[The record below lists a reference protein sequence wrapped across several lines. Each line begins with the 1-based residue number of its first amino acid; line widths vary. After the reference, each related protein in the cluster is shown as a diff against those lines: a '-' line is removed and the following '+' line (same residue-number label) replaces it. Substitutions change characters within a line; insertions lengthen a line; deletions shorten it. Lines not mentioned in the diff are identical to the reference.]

1 MHTNE
6 VNQTLFY
13 QVRKQ
18 TYTVNGVESIV
29 LQLVDVSSAKRSLSE
44 KRLQEIINALVSHEM
59 RNPLNAI
66 AAMILSIK
74 EQSNLMLNLIELPD
88 FSWQTVSDQFLE
100 AVKTIIHSCGV
111 LDSGSKLLHFVVSD
125 MLTLA

>member
-1 MHTNE
+1 M
-6 VNQTLFY
+6 
-13 QVRKQ
+13 
-18 TYTVNGVESIV
+18 

-74 EQSNLMLNLIELPD
+74 EQSTLMLDLIELPD
-88 FSWQTVSDQFLE
+88 FSWQLVSE
-100 AVKTIIHSCGV
+100 
-111 LDSGSKLLHFVVSD
+111 
-125 MLTLA
+125 